1 MRRADSRKRKN
12 ETWNRLTPYV
22 PMLRSYA
29 WRVTRSEELAREIVQ
44 ETCLRILRHEGNP
57 VDATHYEAW
66 CRGVARNVWIAE
78 QKKSAPNPTEIP
90 LDSGLDDP
98 PDPRVD
104 PEHRYYASE
113 RFERAS
119 ASIDGKSVE
128 LLVRRYVLG
137 ERITDLAGERGQ
149 RPATLRMQLLRLR
162 STLRKANRR
171 R

>member
-1 MRRADSRKRKN
+1 MGRADSRKRNN

-44 ETCLRILRHEGNP
+44 ETCLRILRHEGRP

-78 QKKSAPNPTEIP
+78 RRRSAPNPTEVS
-90 LDSGLDDP
+90 LDSGLHEP

-104 PEHRYYASE
+104 PEHRYYANE
-113 RFERAS
+113 RLERAS
-119 ASIDGKSVE
+119 ARIDGESVE

-137 ERITDLAGERGQ
+137 ERVTDLAGERGQ
-149 RPATLRMQLLRLR
+149 RPATLRMHLLRLR
-162 STLRKANRR
+162 STLRKTNRR